1 MADRG
6 NRARPL
12 VVHTESSLGWGGQ
25 EIRIMAELRGMRLAG
40 FKTALIAPEPSR
52 IYARAGAEGFTVYPV
67 RFKNKGHIRSWM
79 RLFSVIGRLKPDI
92 VNTHSSDD
100 SWMAGFVSRLLG
112 VPLIIRTR
120 HVSTPIGSAF
130 SYKVFP
136 HFILTTSQAIKD
148 NLAGR
153 GLNPGKIFSVPTGID
168 SGRFRFSQ
176 ALRMET
182 RLKHGISDNDI
193 LVGNICVLRSWK
205 GLDFFIETAARLES
219 PYRFILVGDGPQR
232 ERLEKKAEDMGL
244 SGRLIFAGHQEQ
256 IERYFCA
263 LDIFFF
269 TSYANEGI
277 PQSVL
282 QARSAGIPMVACP
295 TASVVETLDGYE
307 EVSFVEYGD
316 TKAATAA
323 IEETKNHIKVPES
336 ERITQNLWVKDN
348 HDLEA
353 MITRIRGLYRQWGLR
368 EPEAGG

>member
-1 MADRG
+1 MADSS
-6 NRARPL
+6 NRKSPL
-12 VVHTESSLGWGGQ
+12 IVHTESSIGWGGQ
-25 EIRIMAELRGMRLAG
+25 EIRIMAELRAMRLAG

-52 IYARAGAEGFTVYPV
+52 IYARAGAEGFPVYPV
-67 RFKNKGHIRSWM
+67 RFKNKVHIRSWM
-79 RLFSVIGRLKPDI
+79 RLFSIIDHLKPDL

-100 SWMAGFVSRLLG
+100 SWMAGFVSRLLR

-130 SYKVFP
+130 SYRVFP

-148 NLAGR
+148 NLAER
-153 GLNPGKIFSVPTGID
+153 GLDPEKIFSVPTGID

-176 ALRMET
+176 ALRRQT
-182 RLKHGISDNDI
+182 RLEHGMSDDDI

-205 GLDFFIETAARLES
+205 GLDFFIETAARLGS
-219 PYRFILVGDGPQR
+219 PYKFILVGDGPQR
-232 ERLEKKAEDMGL
+232 ERLEKKADDMCL
-244 SGRLIFAGHQEQ
+244 SDRLIFAGHQEQ

-263 LDIFFF
+263 LDIFLF

-282 QARSAGIPMVACP
+282 QARSTGIPIVACA
-295 TASVVETLDGYE
+295 TASVVETLAGYE

-316 TKAATAA
+316 IKAATAA
-323 IEETKNHIKVPES
+323 IEETKDHIKIPES
-336 ERITQNLWVKDN
+336 ERIRQNLWVKEN

-353 MITRIRGLYRQWGLR
+353 MITRIRGLYRQWGLG
-368 EPEAGG
+368 EPG